1 MLTIG
6 LYLPSFN
13 TKERA
18 QSQQQRHQI
27 EGAVS
32 LAHCMHAKLL
42 QSSPTVCDPMDCSP
56 PGSSVH
62 GILQAKILKWVAGL
76 PPGDP
81 PNPGIQPTSKLHLL
95 HWQADSLPLC
105 HLGSPH
111 TTRNVSQRPR
121 SIEMHPPWCT
131 EKTQDTN

>member
-42 QSSPTVCDPMDCSP
+42 QSSPTVCDSMDCSP

-62 GILQAKILKWVAGL
+62 GILQAKILKWVAMPSSRESSQSRDETRISYISCTGRQVL
-76 PPGDP
+76 YHQCHRESPGSLVTRE
-81 PNPGIQPTSKLHLL
+81 TSRG
-95 HWQADSLPLC
+95 AA
-105 HLGSPH
+105 PH
-111 TTRNVSQRPR
+111 CQF
-121 SIEMHPPWCT
+121 
-131 EKTQDTN
+131 D